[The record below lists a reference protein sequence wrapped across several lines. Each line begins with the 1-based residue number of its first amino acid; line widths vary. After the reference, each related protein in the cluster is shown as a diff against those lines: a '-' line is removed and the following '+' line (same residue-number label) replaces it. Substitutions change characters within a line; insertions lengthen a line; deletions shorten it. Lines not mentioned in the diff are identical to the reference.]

1 MIKVANN
8 KRPNLIAAN
17 LTLLRVV
24 DVLVNMFVTAK
35 VVLEM
40 CACRTIRRHRV
51 CGDERNKK
59 CDDSEQALE
68 EGKGK
73 PSSQSNNGGYASV
86 SCQPLLPVFLVNRY
100 CLLTTVLFHT

>member
-8 KRPNLIAAN
+8 KRPNPIAAN

-51 CGDERNKK
+51 CGDERYKK
-59 CDDSEQALE
+59 CDDSEHRVCGESAKKSVERQA
-68 EGKGK
+68 K
-73 PSSQSNNGGYASV
+73 
-86 SCQPLLPVFLVNRY
+86 LLHF
-100 CLLTTVLFHT
+100 

>member
-1 MIKVANN
+1 MIKVVNN

-51 CGDERNKK
+51 CGESATKYATIRKSVER
-59 CDDSEQALE
+59 QA
-68 EGKGK
+68 K
-73 PSSQSNNGGYASV
+73 
-86 SCQPLLPVFLVNRY
+86 LLHF
-100 CLLTTVLFHT
+100 

>member
-8 KRPNLIAAN
+8 KSLNLIAAN

-35 VVLEM
+35 DVLEM
-40 CACRTIRRHRV
+40 CACRTIRIHCV

-59 CDDSEQALE
+59 CDDSEHRVCGESAKKSVERQA
-68 EGKGK
+68 K
-73 PSSQSNNGGYASV
+73 
-86 SCQPLLPVFLVNRY
+86 LLHF
-100 CLLTTVLFHT
+100 